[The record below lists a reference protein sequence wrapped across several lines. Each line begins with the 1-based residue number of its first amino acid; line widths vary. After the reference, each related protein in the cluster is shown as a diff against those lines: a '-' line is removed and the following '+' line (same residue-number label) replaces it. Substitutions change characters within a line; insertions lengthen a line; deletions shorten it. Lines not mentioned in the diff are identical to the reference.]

1 MEGGTAKMISE
12 KAACLFFFF
21 FFWAVCA
28 LNVTSL
34 WFTGVGQIVLLWFRS
49 AKCCLPVA
57 QQRVPNKLGALLRVC
72 AAKLIYWQGHVYITV
87 AHGVSMTE
95 DIWMLPHH
103 LEVWNFQLLC
113 FITSFS
119 TFFLQTC
126 KKKKKKTSSAIT
138 PSTPLFFLASITG
151 LLQQI
156 RVTLKLSHTH
166 TNIFTFLLRITTEDQ
181 NQSHICTLNM
191 KLSPAKLGNR
201 KKQPTSVQR

>member
-1 MEGGTAKMISE
+1 MEGGIAKMISE

-21 FFWAVCA
+21 FLSVCA
-28 LNVTSL
+28 LAVTSM

-49 AKCCLPVA
+49 AKCCLLVA

-72 AAKLIYWQGHVYITV
+72 AAKLIYWQGHVCITV
-87 AHGVSMTE
+87 AQGVSMTE

-126 KKKKKKTSSAIT
+126 KKKKNLLCHHSIYPAVLFGEHHWPVAADSSHTKT
-138 PSTPLFFLASITG
+138 F
-151 LLQQI
+151 
-156 RVTLKLSHTH
+156 TH
-166 TNIFTFLLRITTEDQ
+166 TNIFTFLLRLTTEDQ

-201 KKQPTSVQR
+201 RKQPTSVQR

>member
-1 MEGGTAKMISE
+1 MTLLWPAKAHSHTTALNHTITENGGWYCKDDKWESS
-12 KAACLFFFF
+12 LSFFFF

-72 AAKLIYWQGHVYITV
+72 AAKLIYWQGHVYVTA

-126 KKKKKKTSSAIT
+126 KKKKKITSSAIT

-166 TNIFTFLLRITTEDQ
+166 
-181 NQSHICTLNM
+181 
-191 KLSPAKLGNR
+191 
-201 KKQPTSVQR
+201 